1 MSADLRPVQSY
12 INLEAIDAENA
23 QMKKKVKE
31 TIDSIIGE
39 FKKAKNYEFKFY
51 TNADQIKEV
60 RKAVQELSKVQDE
73 LKRQI
78 VSVNKA
84 KIDQAKIDQQEE
96 RAATLRAKRL
106 QAEVDLRSKE
116 RREREANQRTINKES
131 KAAADLDNEYKKLSK
146 TYNEVALKAK
156 NLVLTLGESNP
167 VAQAAVKEAKDLSEV
182 LKKLDTSVGQ
192 NNRNVGDY
200 KSGFSGLGNS
210 INQLTREFPAFTNSV
225 QTGFLALSNNIPIFF
240 DQIKQTNAQ
249 IKQLRAEG
257 KETQGLLSQLG
268 SAFFS
273 FGTILSLGITFVT
286 VYANEIRD
294 FFSSLVA
301 GKRAMDVFAEKQKA
315 INEAFASSDVK
326 EAFENIEKV
335 GSAFRLAKDGV
346 ISKKEALA
354 VYNET
359 LGDTIGKAATYE
371 EAEQLYINNTSKYV
385 KAAIARAAAQNL
397 ISQAALAAIELAKL
411 ERQNITDFGA
421 GFGTGVS
428 TAPGVVSGGGVDFN
442 ARRDAQK
449 KAKEEAIANK
459 RDELKK
465 LQELID
471 SFERE
476 NTANGGKVAGAPDT
490 AKKSADKIKAINKE
504 FDDSELKRRSDALKE
519 FSTLD
524 EVFYD
529 KRVEARREA
538 AKLDLKITDETA
550 AVEKQNAKAK
560 LDEVLK
566 DTKASDIE
574 KINARNEYNAEIKKI
589 EQKVANDIIGI
600 SDKLGT
606 DLLTIQA
613 TNNAKRLDKEREYQ
627 AMAEELSP
635 AVAFKKQT
643 DQLKTEIDRRKN
655 YLDEARDILLLDLA
669 KRYDQETEAAKG
681 NRSKINKIE
690 KDYAEKRKAIQSEYE
705 IQKLESELQIAN
717 ETLSILEASG
727 MSTVEQEAKI
737 AALKLSIEEKYQE
750 RKAGLRQKAKK
761 DEDAWNQARLQL
773 AKEVENSI
781 FSFIDGQFER
791 QKNAVQD
798 EIDALEKRKQKEI
811 EVANAS
817 IANEQDR
824 AAAITTINA
833 RAQAQK
839 EQLEQRQRKI
849 DQEKARFDRLRAIID
864 VVQNTAIA
872 ISQEIR
878 NKGTLGVAGIPI
890 LAAIGAAQIAAIVAR
905 PIPKYK
911 DGTMDH
917 PGGAAIVGDGGKS
930 ELVVTPEGRLIQTPS
945 TPTLMSFPK
954 HSIVLPDMN
963 KAGEMLALMAFNRM
977 VPVDMINRTV
987 SRNANSGLVEE
998 FRELSQTMKDRPVV
1012 TPHFKNGEFR
1022 QMLRRGQSFTEYLNN
1037 NL

>member
-12 INLEAIDAENA
+12 INLDAIDAENA

-60 RKAVQELSKVQDE
+60 RKAVQELSRVQDE
-73 LKRQI
+73 LKKQI

-116 RREREANQRTINKES
+116 RREREASQKTMIKES
-131 KAAADLDNEYKKLSK
+131 KLAEDLTNDYKQLSK
-146 TYNEVALKAK
+146 AYNEAALRAK
-156 NLVLTLGESNP
+156 NYVLTLGESNP
-167 VAQAAVKEAKDLSEV
+167 VAQEAVKEAKELGDV
-182 LKKLDTSVGQ
+182 LKKLDASVGQ
-192 NNRNVGDY
+192 NQRNVGNY
-200 KSGFSGLGNS
+200 KDGFSGLGNS
-210 INQLTREFPAFTNSV
+210 INQITREFPAFTNSV

-273 FGTILSLGITFVT
+273 FGTVLSLGITFVT

-315 INEAFASSDVK
+315 INEAFASNDVK

-449 KAKEEAIANK
+449 KAKEEALANK

-476 NTANGGKVAGAPDT
+476 NAANGGKVAGAPDT

-524 EVFYD
+524 EVFYN

-538 AKLDLKITDETA
+538 AKLDLKIIDETA

-613 TNNAKRLDKEREYQ
+613 TNNAKRLEQEREYQ
-627 AMAEELSP
+627 ALAEELSP
-635 AVAFKKQT
+635 ANQYKRDTDKIKTQLERRTAFLEEAAAI
-643 DQLKTEIDRRKN
+643 QLTAIEKN
-655 YLDEARDILLLDLA
+655 YQKEF
-669 KRYDQETEAAKG
+669 EAAKD
-681 NRSKINKIE
+681 NPEKLKELDEKTKRERLKIE
-690 KDYAEKRKAIQSEYE
+690 NELMQNKLSAELDFAEQQLSLLKALGFDTVDAEQKIAELRLKIAKGITAGMQDENAKRLEDEKRKQDLIRSLYE
-705 IQKLESELQIAN
+705 
-717 ETLSILEASG
+717 ETKN
-727 MSTVEQEAKI
+727 V
-737 AALKLSIEEKYQE
+737 
-750 RKAGLRQKAKK
+750 
-761 DEDAWNQARLQL
+761 
-773 AKEVENSI
+773 I
-781 FSFIDGQFER
+781 FSVVEGQFER

-849 DQEKARFDRLRAIID
+849 DQEKARFERVRAIID

-872 ISQEIR
+872 ISKEMARDGSKSFI
-878 NKGTLGVAGIPI
+878 TIPLI
-890 LAAIGAAQIAAIVAR
+890 AAIGAAQIAAIVAR

-987 SRNANSGLVEE
+987 SRNPNSGLVEE